1 MSKVLCIIPARK
13 GSRELKNKNI
23 KLLENVPLV
32 MYPFNVAKKIKHIN
46 DIAISSDTNK
56 YLNLFK
62 DKKIIKILRPKKLA
76 SSNSK
81 IIDVINHALKK
92 INKNYEYLVLLEP
105 TSPLTSYTELNKAFK
120 FFINNKKNI
129 DFLVSVISI
138 PKYHSS
144 YAIKLN
150 NKRKVKIRKF
160 PKNSNRQKQSK
171 EFFLSGNFY
180 IAKTEKLLKNKSWIS
195 NRTHG
200 YEIKKSIHTDIDN
213 INDFIFAQGI
223 LKNGLFKKI
232 K

>member
-180 IAKTEKLLKNKSWIS
+180 IAKTEKLLK
-195 NRTHG
+195 
-200 YEIKKSIHTDIDN
+200 IKVGFLIEHTAMKLKKV
-213 INDFIFAQGI
+213 FIQTLI
-223 LKNGLFKKI
+223 I
-232 K
+232 